1 MLKIPYGVLRVNI
14 GNLARVPTVYIDLS
28 DERPFRLGDGQYGRR
43 EFINE
48 LLINISGPEGAGDE
62 SPGESRVRILH
73 QVLLRD
79 CDVFDKNLRFWV
91 DLYFKHIRAQA
102 LSNAEQLEKVFPL
115 DREGVDPLFWAMAA
129 PRPLIRAHL
138 LNSNERFVS
147 VDVAFWNGKK
157 VLALIFDPRK
167 RDQKELEYLNDTEL
181 VNTKP
186 PLDDNDPHLIYSQL
200 GEFVSCFWRGLLA
213 PPDPFFTSPFR
224 HSASRTPFF

>member
-91 DLYFKHIRAQA
+91 DLYLA
-102 LSNAEQLEKVFPL
+102 
-115 DREGVDPLFWAMAA
+115 
-129 PRPLIRAHL
+129 
-138 LNSNERFVS
+138 LNS
-147 VDVAFWNGKK
+147 
-157 VLALIFDPRK
+157 LRK
-167 RDQKELEYLNDTEL
+167 NSRMLRSL
-181 VNTKP
+181 
-186 PLDDNDPHLIYSQL
+186 
-200 GEFVSCFWRGLLA
+200 RGLY
-213 PPDPFFTSPFR
+213 F
-224 HSASRTPFF
+224 